1 MSYLDQLRE
10 KQASLVPTNWTVI
23 YHPEQYDNESLDG
36 VEPEIEVVNNTWAN
50 VCEYAFAKAKRLG
63 LSNVTINEPK

>member
-1 MSYLDQLRE
+1 MSYLEQLRA
-10 KQASLVPTNWTVI
+10 KQAS